1 LNNPITI
8 WNHSERNN
16 FMSPLRAKAPRI
28 REKRL
33 DTIGAWLGPVSAAAA
48 DFAGEE
54 VVQRI
59 RTFAQSS
66 HDDLIYALR
75 ILANI
80 KDSITIIHGPRGC
93 AAAGLY
99 HSVSG
104 GSTRWVVTG
113 LDERDTIMGADGKL
127 RKAVKAL
134 HGRYHPAVI
143 FIVANPVVAINND
156 DIQSVVEE
164 LHEELELSIIPI
176 YVTGFASRNA
186 VTGYDIALHALL
198 KYLSGNSRAT
208 EQNESV
214 NLLSVAEQP
223 QDRDEARG
231 LLEQLGI
238 SVNVLPDSAGIETFR
253 AAIAARA
260 SLPLCPD
267 APEYLGGIL
276 LEKYGVPLVNAPRP
290 VGVNGTGAWLAAVA
304 AALGVEQTAS
314 ELHQRRSAEVRSQLD
329 GFSLNGVRVYLSLSS
344 ANAFSILDLVEELG
358 GEVAGLTITHLDRLH
373 VHHLEELTAR
383 NPVLQLHVSN
393 GQAFEEVSI
402 LRGLSPDLY
411 LGDSLHIA
419 QAARLGIA
427 TVSLESLAIIGY
439 SGVVRIARRIR
450 AALANRSFGR
460 SLSRV
465 SPPYQESWYRRSQNW
480 HIKQEVK

>member
-1 LNNPITI
+1 
-8 WNHSERNN
+8 
-16 FMSPLRAKAPRI
+16 
-28 REKRL
+28 
-33 DTIGAWLGPVSAAAA
+33 
-48 DFAGEE
+48 
-54 VVQRI
+54 
-59 RTFAQSS
+59 
-66 HDDLIYALR
+66 
-75 ILANI
+75 
-80 KDSITIIHGPRGC
+80 
-93 AAAGLY
+93 
-99 HSVSG
+99 
-104 GSTRWVVTG
+104 
-113 LDERDTIMGADGKL
+113 
-127 RKAVKAL
+127 
-134 HGRYHPAVI
+134 
-143 FIVANPVVAINND
+143 
-156 DIQSVVEE
+156 
-164 LHEELELSIIPI
+164 
-176 YVTGFASRNA
+176 
-186 VTGYDIALHALL
+186 
-198 KYLSGNSRAT
+198 
-208 EQNESV
+208 
-214 NLLSVAEQP
+214 
-223 QDRDEARG
+223 
-231 LLEQLGI
+231 
-238 SVNVLPDSAGIETFR
+238 
-253 AAIAARA
+253 
-260 SLPLCPD
+260 
-267 APEYLGGIL
+267 L

-344 ANAFSILDLVEELG
+344 ANAFSILDLIEELG